1 MTYERFPA
9 PRTRPFPFLGEVL
22 TKLLLAVFAANVLLC
37 GGASF
42 GQEKKEEK
50 TLFEDTFLMTKD
62 GLKLK
67 CRFYPGEQT
76 KETVPVM
83 IVHRFGGQGST
94 FYELAQA
101 LQETENGGCA
111 VIVPDLRG
119 HGEST
124 EWNPP
129 GKQPTE
135 LRHENMRRNDM
146 RRIVNYDLEA
156 VKKFLIEKNNLGEL
170 NIDMLCVIAVD
181 TGTVFAMNWIVKDWS
196 YDQLV
201 GYRQGKDAK
210 AFVLISPKQ
219 AYKGISVQQAISHPV
234 VRSHLSAMFLCGER
248 DSAGAGVT
256 RRMYNGLKR
265 HHPQKW
271 KSRDEQRRKQD
282 LFLLRLDTSL
292 QGEALVNQASL
303 KVPSQIASF
312 IDLRL
317 VSHKERYPW
326 SKRDNPLSN

>member
-1 MTYERFPA
+1 MTFERFPA
-9 PRTRPFPFLGEVL
+9 SRTTPVQWL
-22 TKLLLAVFAANVLLC
+22 TKMLLAGVATNVLLFS
-37 GGASF
+37 GASF
-42 GQEKKEEK
+42 AEEEK
-50 TLFEDTFLMTKD
+50 TLFEDTFLITKD

-67 CRFYPGEQT
+67 CRFYPGEQS

-83 IVHRFGGQGST
+83 IVHRFGGHGST

-101 LQETENGGCA
+101 LQEPENGGCA

-129 GKQPTE
+129 GAELIE
-135 LRHENMRRNDM
+135 LRHEDMRRNQM

-170 NIDMLCVIAVD
+170 NIDMLCVIAAD

-196 YDQLV
+196 YGQLV
-201 GYRQGKDAK
+201 GYRQGQDVK
-210 AFVLISPKQ
+210 AFVLISPKPV
-219 AYKGISVQQAISHPV
+219 YKGVNVQQAISHPV
-234 VRSHLSAMFLCGER
+234 VRSRLSAMLLYGDR
-248 DSAGAGVT
+248 DSAAAGVS
-256 RRMYNGLKR
+256 RRIYNALKR
-265 HHPQKW
+265 HHPEKW
-271 KSRDEQRRKQD
+271 KSEDERRRKQD
-282 LFLLRLDTSL
+282 LFLRRLDTSL

-303 KVPSQIASF
+303 RVPSLIASF

-317 VSHKERYPW
+317 VSHKEQYPW
-326 SKRDNPLSN
+326 SKRENPLSK